1 MVLLKGGNIM
11 NPQELLILI
20 EATAYMGL
28 VIGVGI
34 LTISL
39 VKMIMSAK

>member
-1 MVLLKGGNIM
+1 M

-20 EATAYMGL
+20 EASVYMGL
-28 VIGVGI
+28 VIGVGV

-39 VKMIMSAK
+39 LKMIMSAK